1 MAFCYSGRWLR
12 QHCLNHIRDDLCPS
26 LCLPPLNCL
35 LIPWSH
41 QASLA
46 LFLSTWSPL
55 ASTLSS
61 WLPYPS
67 PVISATT
74 DGTAS
79 ILFPFCPSPLEITKM
94 RTAHEPLVSWCHQK
108 LASGGNPFAA
118 SRGSSSRA
126 GPPRRSSTP
135 LNATGELNCW
145 VPRQTLSCCIVWT

>member
-1 MAFCYSGRWLR
+1 MAFCYSGRWLG
-12 QHCLNHIRDDLCPS
+12 QHCLNHISDDLCPS

-35 LIPWSH
+35 LNPWSH

-74 DGTAS
+74 DGTSS
-79 ILFPFCPSPLEITKM
+79 ILFPFCPSPLKIARWEQL
-94 RTAHEPLVSWCHQK
+94 REPLDQK
-108 LASGGNPFAA
+108 LASGGNPFTA
-118 SRGSSSRA
+118 SRGSSSWA

-135 LNATGELNCW
+135 LNTTGELNCW
-145 VPRQTLSCCIVWT
+145 VPRQTLFCCIVWT